1 MTEEHCDICFD
12 INMFQK
18 NAVASAI
25 FQKAEKTE
33 KPAMECPPNAT
44 ALGRATWTF
53 LHSMAAYY
61 PTEPSREK
69 QKDMNDFLTA
79 FSKVYPCGHCAEH
92 MRAEMEIV
100 PPQVHSRDALSLWL
114 CTFHN
119 KVNEMLGKPIF
130 DCSRVLDRWRFG
142 FGNCKK

>member
-12 INMFQK
+12 INTFQK
-18 NAVASAI
+18 QAVAKAV
-25 FQKAEKTE
+25 FQKSTSSESQL
-33 KPAMECPPNAT
+33 ECPPNSS

-53 LHSMAAYY
+53 LHTMAAYY
-61 PTEPSREK
+61 PTQPTEEK
-69 QKDMNDFLTA
+69 QKDMKEFLYA

-92 MRAEMEIV
+92 MQAEMEIE
-100 PPQVHSRDALSLWL
+100 PPQVQSRDSLSLWL